1 MASHPEADLF
11 FLIPEPSKLAFKAA
25 DTSKQDCKDMRSG
38 DYCKNV
44 LKKSAVSALEMMVKR
59 EKNIENQAFKQV
71 VKSGFILSVKGKI
84 SPFA

>member
-25 DTSKQDCKDMRSG
+25 GTSKQDCKDMRSA
-38 DYCKNV
+38 DYCKSV
-44 LKKSAVSALEMMVKR
+44 LKKSTLSGLKTVSKN
-59 EKNIENQAFKQV
+59 EKNTENQAFKQV
-71 VKSGFILSVKGKI
+71 VKSGFILSVKGII